1 MPTHVSRREDLF
13 PVGTSVAVY
22 TDRGHGPPTSG
33 APSGTAITGSP
44 FTVAGDG
51 SLTVTGLETA
61 GKYLLYASSPDRYL
75 RIFVPGPPTFK
86 DMDLDGIEDGDAI
99 GYDADTNTITSLGP
113 VVLDTDIGE
122 TVPPVVDE
130 INRFYPFNTA
140 SGIGS
145 SSSGGGWS
153 GSQMPHNNASTYP
166 WVVVPVRFPEHWQT
180 CAVDAFWFTPTSG
193 LTGGPKL
200 QVAKLEHD
208 PEGGGLVSA
217 SFTASSNV
225 VVGSAA
231 LTQYQIY
238 KTTLV
243 SNLVCDPTKLTHLRA
258 LRVSLNASADGLAG
272 TIALHRVRLTRAT

>member
-1 MPTHVSRREDLF
+1 MRF
-13 PVGTSVAVY
+13 
-22 TDRGHGPPTSG
+22 
-33 APSGTAITGSP
+33 
-44 FTVAGDG
+44 
-51 SLTVTGLETA
+51 TGLPKT
-61 GKYLLYASSPDRYL
+61 
-75 RIFVPGPPTFK
+75 
-86 DMDLDGIEDGDAI
+86 
-99 GYDADTNTITSLGP
+99 
-113 VVLDTDIGE
+113 VVSTTDIGE

-193 LTGGPKL
+193 LTGGPTL

>member
-1 MPTHVSRREDLF
+1 MATVKNVDPQERPLPLSTGRSLPFGEEADVDTELQPQADLIERNLLKIVDPDAEPPAPEDPYGSRARRVFAKSGSPTVWDEGDLHIDEATQSIKKK
-13 PVGTSVAVY
+13 TSE
-22 TDRGHGPPTSG
+22 
-33 APSGTAITGSP
+33 GTA
-44 FTVAGDG
+44 TV
-51 SLTVTGLETA
+51 
-61 GKYLLYASSPDRYL
+61 
-75 RIFVPGPPTFK
+75 
-86 DMDLDGIEDGDAI
+86 
-99 GYDADTNTITSLGP
+99 LGP
-113 VVLDTDIGE
+113 VVSTTDIGE

-193 LTGGPKL
+193 LTGGPTL